1 MQMSVIFADERCPG
15 QKQWLILPGEKTQR
29 ARVKWDERVVQVDV
43 PGYSLGGPPH
53 CPLFFLKQIDYR
65 RSAGMDFGDLVSEKK
80 RARLNFALLK
90 QGTQEPGLQLDR
102 CRFGHLLFLGA
113 LYRSQGDVG
122 NAGRARAPRTCKFA
136 AAPVT

>member
-65 RSAGMDFGDLVSEKK
+65 RSAGKE
-80 RARLNFALLK
+80 
-90 QGTQEPGLQLDR
+90 
-102 CRFGHLLFLGA
+102 
-113 LYRSQGDVG
+113 RSSLPAV
-122 NAGRARAPRTCKFA
+122 A
-136 AAPVT
+136 AALAMFWNIGSLIKISPIREPDAMLIFYRLWKDGIIRFE